1 MAIKIYVDQGHN
13 PQSPNAGAEG
23 NGLVEQDIT
32 YEVGILLAERLRSN
46 PNYEVRLSR
55 PTAETSLGTSNAT
68 SLRARVDDANQWGAD
83 YFVSLHANASVNSSV
98 SGSEVLVYSQ
108 PSIAAELGKDI
119 LFWLN
124 RITGLRNRGIIT
136 RSGLYVLRKTVMPA
150 VLVEMGFISN
160 PSDAALMN
168 DQPALFAEGIYN
180 GILEYTGFL

>member
-1 MAIKIYVDQGHN
+1 M
-13 PQSPNAGAEG
+13 
-23 NGLVEQDIT
+23 
-32 YEVGILLAERLRSN
+32 RSN